1 MLYGNQSISHYSP
14 SNIIIWMIMAFQA
27 GLLNIGG
34 FLAGH
39 KIVSHVTGFATFFGY
54 EISTGSGNASSML
67 IVPAFFL
74 LGAMISGY
82 FVDIRIKLLKKPRYY
97 ITFGFMF
104 FLTCLIWFMGI
115 VGKFGTFGEHSVD
128 LPDYVLLML
137 LCLVCGIQNGT
148 ISTVS
153 RSIVRTTHLTGIT
166 TDLGLGIVRILY
178 RKKLKDKII
187 DEDKANLMRVG
198 IITFFVL
205 GSIAGGYLF
214 AHFRFHG
221 FLVPVLISGSL
232 FSLMLYFQV
241 LKPRMLN

>member
-1 MLYGNQSISHYSP
+1 
-14 SNIIIWMIMAFQA
+14 MAFQA

-54 EISTGSGNASSML
+54 EISTASGNASSML

-82 FVDIRIKLLKKPRYY
+82 FVDIRLKLRKKPRYY
-97 ITFGFMF
+97 ITFGVMF
-104 FLTCLIWFMGI
+104 FLTCAIWLMGI
-115 VGKFGTFGEHSVD
+115 TGMFGVFGEYSIEVPSH
-128 LPDYVLLML
+128 VLLML

-178 RKKLKDKII
+178 RKKLMDKII

-205 GSIAGGYLF
+205 GSIAGGFLF
-214 AHFRFHG
+214 GHFRFHG
-221 FLVPVLISGSL
+221 FLASVLISGSL
-232 FSLMLYFQV
+232 FSLMVYFQV